1 MKGAAIE
8 REEYVSRVLRL
19 YLGLAETPGRA
30 SRLDRRLA
38 EELYEKRIKL
48 EEAEAAMILAS
59 ARRLLRSVDAP
70 KLGPIRSLHYFLP
83 VIDEVRSVPVSAD
96 YIEYLRGKLA
106 AFEEGRLR
114 PYKN

>member
-8 REEYVSRVLRL
+8 REEYVSRVLNL
-19 YLGLAETPGRA
+19 YLGLAETPARS

-38 EELYEKRIKL
+38 EDLYEKQIEI
-48 EEAEAAMILAS
+48 EEVEAAMILAS
-59 ARRLLRSVDAP
+59 ARRLLRSANAP

-83 VIDEVRSVPVSAD
+83 VIEEVRIVPASCD

-106 AFEEGRLR
+106 AFKESCLS
-114 PYKN
+114 P